1 MKAGSLPGN
10 TMQARSSDDVVNPE
24 GVELVH
30 KPSPPVL
37 KLALAGLGWG
47 VLTCLLCFVILTLT
61 KWLLPSQYWGAH
73 TGLAKFKREMSLP
86 LLVFWVIIYS
96 PILETFLGQL
106 LPLEILKRMRVNR
119 QWSIFISAI
128 LWAIVHF
135 ISGGLLH
142 GIVALGSGAMFSFV
156 YLRYRAPGVAVAY
169 ATTTFSRACNNIAIL
184 VAVFYGLD
192 A

>member
-1 MKAGSLPGN
+1 
-10 TMQARSSDDVVNPE
+10 MQVRSRNVSGPDDAD
-24 GVELVH
+24 
-30 KPSPPVL
+30 KPAPPVL
-37 KLALAGLGWG
+37 QLALAGLGWG
-47 VLTCLLCFVILTLT
+47 LLTCVLCFVILFVT
-61 KWLLPSQYWGAH
+61 KWLLPPEYWGAH
-73 TGLAKFKREMSLP
+73 TGLTKFKREVSLP
-86 LLVFWVIIYS
+86 MLVFWVVIYS

-106 LPLEILKRMRVNR
+106 LPLEILKRLGASR
-119 QWSIFISAI
+119 QLSIFIATI
-128 LWAIVHF
+128 LWAIVHY

-142 GIVALGSGAMFSFV
+142 AIVALGSGSMFSFV

>member
-1 MKAGSLPGN
+1 
-10 TMQARSSDDVVNPE
+10 MQVRSSHDLSSPDDE
-24 GVELVH
+24 QAA
-30 KPSPPVL
+30 PPVL
-37 KLALAGLGWG
+37 QLALAGLGWG
-47 VLTCLLCFVILTLT
+47 LLTCMLCFAILFLT
-61 KWLLPSQYWGAH
+61 KWLLPPAYWGAH
-73 TGLAKFKREMSLP
+73 TGLAKFKHEMSLP
-86 LLVFWVIIYS
+86 LLVFWVVIYS

-106 LPLEILKRMRVNR
+106 LPLEILKRLGASR
-119 QWSIFISAI
+119 QLSIFIGAL

-142 GIVALGSGAMFSFV
+142 AIVALGSGAMFSFV

-169 ATTTFSRACNNIAIL
+169 ATTTFSRACNNIAVL